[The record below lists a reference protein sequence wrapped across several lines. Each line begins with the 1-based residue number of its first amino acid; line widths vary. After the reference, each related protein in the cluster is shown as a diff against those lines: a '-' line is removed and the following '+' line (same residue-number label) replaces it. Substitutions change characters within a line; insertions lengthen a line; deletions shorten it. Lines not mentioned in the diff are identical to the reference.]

1 MACATSPIHIHSGGV
16 AAASEKPALR
26 LERLYPVAPEKVWR
40 AWTEPK
46 ALIAWFGPGA
56 PNSVSLAEIDLR
68 VGGRF
73 HIAFST
79 PDGQQ
84 HDVRGTYL
92 EVERP
97 RTLKFTWAWR
107 STPERESLVTVNL
120 VSTVD
125 GQGTHMIFVH
135 EQFHDEAA
143 RVDHEGGWTLTF
155 EKLAHFFDRTPS
167 RV

>member
-1 MACATSPIHIHSGGV
+1 MASGPNRINGSGSGT
-16 AAASEKPALR
+16 AAAGEKPALR

-56 PNSVSLAEIDLR
+56 PDSVSVAEIDVR
-68 VGGRF
+68 VGGSF

-79 PDGQQ
+79 RDGEQ
-84 HDVRGTYL
+84 HDVSGTYL
-92 EVERP
+92 EVQRP
-97 RTLKFTWAWR
+97 RTLKFTWKWK

-120 VSTVD
+120 VSSAD
-125 GQGTHMIFVH
+125 GQGTQMIFVH

-155 EKLAHFFDRTPS
+155 EKLSRFFEQSFS
-167 RV
+167 RG